1 MKEISSLSKQ
11 LLFVHLSKMPA
22 EGVWLREHQRLG
34 HRELVTDT
42 PFHFPSEFGADCAM
56 TTIPRAMF

>member
-1 MKEISSLSKQ
+1 
-11 LLFVHLSKMPA
+11 MPA

-42 PFHFPSEFGADCAM
+42 PIHFPSESGADCAM